1 MRRIRKV
8 IKLSNNT
15 PPQNVD
21 VVLSLANIHNIDT
34 LYFNDWTCQTQD
46 DSKKQVLQEK
56 SNNNDDHH
64 EHNTM
69 KSEEIVYDEAVAEK
83 KLITANKLRLF
94 SNRILRDL
102 LKEEFKVT
110 HHGVSA
116 LKETLIQEIIT
127 KLYSSSSS
135 SSTTTTPKEDE
146 ISKAEEKLINDWTEK
161 AENFHKSSNSSEN
174 TLLSISTLTDKSNT
188 IVPLVVSFKRKQV
201 KNSYTQLSREEMLIH
216 AKRYTTNHPQREY
229 GSKSLYCKQN
239 KISIHQLGRI
249 LAQFDDNCLTGKEK
263 LSRGCK
269 SPKLTAE
276 EITSVILEIN
286 SQRDD
291 VNCKQ
296 ISDKTIYE
304 AITKI
309 TKKEVSLSYCH
320 KFGKTYFE
328 KVKTQMVKTE
338 SPYEIKSLDDNE
350 NSSVEKEDE
359 MDTDN
364 DIDFGNDVLQLTLNE
379 VSRIVPQ
386 YLKYNSNDECL

>member
-15 PPQNVD
+15 PPQNVN

-34 LYFNDWTCQTQD
+34 LYFNDWTSQTQD

-69 KSEEIVYDEAVAEK
+69 KSEEIMYDEAVAEK
-83 KLITANKLRLF
+83 KLITANKLRPF

-102 LKEEFKVT
+102 LKEEFQVT

-116 LKETLIQEIIT
+116 LKETLIQEIIA

-135 SSTTTTPKEDE
+135 SSSSTTPKEDE

-174 TLLSISTLTDKSNT
+174 TLPLLSISTLTDKSNT

-216 AKRYTTNHPQREY
+216 AKQYTTHHPQREY

-263 LSRGCK
+263 LS
-269 SPKLTAE
+269 
-276 EITSVILEIN
+276 IL
-286 SQRDD
+286 
-291 VNCKQ
+291 
-296 ISDKTIYE
+296 Y
-304 AITKI
+304 
-309 TKKEVSLSYCH
+309 H
-320 KFGKTYFE
+320 
-328 KVKTQMVKTE
+328 
-338 SPYEIKSLDDNE
+338 
-350 NSSVEKEDE
+350 
-359 MDTDN
+359 
-364 DIDFGNDVLQLTLNE
+364 QL
-379 VSRIVPQ
+379 
-386 YLKYNSNDECL
+386 